1 MKLDWCKDSGKWNI
15 WELET
20 NTLLAKADR
29 VDLLVPSMLISTDG
43 GRHGYLIADGL
54 LTVSKDNQ
62 ATIRRG

>member
-1 MKLDWCKDSGKWNI
+1 MKLDWCKESGKWNI

-20 NTLLAKADR
+20 NALLAKAES
-29 VDLLVPSMLISTDG
+29 VQLLVPSVLISTDG

-62 ATIRRG
+62 AIIRRK

>member
-1 MKLDWCKDSGKWNI
+1 MKLDWCKESGKWNI

-20 NTLLAKADR
+20 NTLLAKAES
-29 VDLLVPSMLISTDG
+29 VQLLVPSVLISTDG

-62 ATIRRG
+62 AIIRRK

>member
-20 NTLLAKADR
+20 NTLLAKAES
-29 VDLLVPSMLISTDG
+29 VQLLVPSVLISTDG

-62 ATIRRG
+62 ATIRRK

>member
-1 MKLDWCKDSGKWNI
+1 MKLDWCKESGKWNI

-20 NTLLAKADR
+20 NTLLAKAES
-29 VDLLVPSMLISTDG
+29 VQLLVPSVLISTDG

-62 ATIRRG
+62 ATIRRK